1 MQEHKLSYG
10 GLIQS
15 MDGIERYIGNVF
27 SIYIIISIVENL
39 VSNEKYVRYI
49 KLFGGIIMV
58 ITVIKPVS
66 SFFLGTDLEIDAGI
80 FDGYE
85 LSDGIYADILS
96 AEKGRNDEIIRMYT
110 SSVLEQTDVYAADG
124 GYELVDGSVELNLDE
139 ESEDYGAVEL
149 IRITLEKVHRDDAVE
164 IYTDENDAFYDYNL
178 VTLKNNLAN
187 FYNLPQSNIYINI
200 YNRQDYKEGLGD

>member
-1 MQEHKLSYG
+1 MDLSG
-10 GLIQS
+10 
-15 MDGIERYIGNVF
+15 YIGNIF
-27 SIYIIISIVENL
+27 SIYIVLSMVENL
-39 VSNEKYVRYI
+39 VSSEKYVRYI

-58 ITVIKPVS
+58 IAVIKPVS
-66 SFFLGTDLEIDAGI
+66 AFFLGDNIGLDAGI

-85 LSDGIYADILS
+85 LSDSVYADILN
-96 AEKGRNDEIIRMYT
+96 AEKGRNDEIISMYT
-110 SSVLEQTDVYAADG
+110 ASVLERADMYAAAG

-139 ESEDYGAVEL
+139 DDEKYGAVEL
-149 IRITLEKVHRDDAVE
+149 IRLTLKKEQQDGGSGAYV
-164 IYTDENDAFYDYNL
+164 DENDAFYDYSL

>member
-1 MQEHKLSYG
+1 MRGKWMDLSG
-10 GLIQS
+10 
-15 MDGIERYIGNVF
+15 YIGNIF
-27 SIYIIISIVENL
+27 SIYIVLSMIENL
-39 VSNEKYVRYI
+39 VSSEKYVRYI

-58 ITVIKPVS
+58 IAVIKPVS
-66 SFFLGTDLEIDAGI
+66 AFFLGDNIELDAGI

-85 LSDGIYADILS
+85 LSDSVYADILN
-96 AEKGRNDEIIRMYT
+96 AEKGRNDAIISMYT
-110 SSVLEQTDVYAADG
+110 ASVLERADMYAADG

-139 ESEDYGAVEL
+139 DDEKYGAVEL
-149 IRITLEKVHRDDAVE
+149 IRLTLKKEQQDGGSGAYV
-164 IYTDENDAFYDYNL
+164 DENDAFYDYNL

>member
-1 MQEHKLSYG
+1 MDLSG
-10 GLIQS
+10 
-15 MDGIERYIGNVF
+15 YIGNIF
-27 SIYIIISIVENL
+27 SIYIVLSMVENL
-39 VSNEKYVRYI
+39 VSSEKYVRYI

-58 ITVIKPVS
+58 IAVIKPVS
-66 SFFLGTDLEIDAGI
+66 AFFLGDNIELDAGI

-85 LSDGIYADILS
+85 LSDSVYADILN
-96 AEKGRNDEIIRMYT
+96 AEKGRNDEIISMYT
-110 SSVLEQTDVYAADG
+110 ASVLERADMYAADG

-139 ESEDYGAVEL
+139 DDEKYGTVEL
-149 IRITLEKVHRDDAVE
+149 IRLTLKKEQQDGGSGAYV
-164 IYTDENDAFYDYNL
+164 DENDAFYDYNL

>member
-1 MQEHKLSYG
+1 MDLSG
-10 GLIQS
+10 
-15 MDGIERYIGNVF
+15 YIGNIF
-27 SIYIIISIVENL
+27 SIYIVLSMFENL
-39 VSNEKYVRYI
+39 VSSEKYVRYI

-58 ITVIKPVS
+58 IAVIKPVS
-66 SFFLGTDLEIDAGI
+66 AFFLGDNIGLDAGI

-85 LSDGIYADILS
+85 LSDSVYADILN
-96 AEKGRNDEIIRMYT
+96 AEKGRNDEIISMYT
-110 SSVLEQTDVYAADG
+110 ASVLERADMYAAAG

-139 ESEDYGAVEL
+139 DDEKYGAVEL
-149 IRITLEKVHRDDAVE
+149 IRLTLKKEQQDGGSGAYV
-164 IYTDENDAFYDYNL
+164 DENDAFYDYNL

>member
-1 MQEHKLSYG
+1 MDLSG
-10 GLIQS
+10 
-15 MDGIERYIGNVF
+15 YIGNIF
-27 SIYIIISIVENL
+27 SIYIVLSMVENL
-39 VSNEKYVRYI
+39 VSSEKYVRYI

-58 ITVIKPVS
+58 IAVIKPVS
-66 SFFLGTDLEIDAGI
+66 AFFLGDNIGLDAGI

-85 LSDGIYADILS
+85 LSDSVYADILN
-96 AEKGRNDEIIRMYT
+96 AEKGRNDEIISMYT
-110 SSVLEQTDVYAADG
+110 ASVLERADMYAAAG

-139 ESEDYGAVEL
+139 DDEQYGAVEL
-149 IRITLEKVHRDDAVE
+149 IRLTLKKEQQDGGSGAYV
-164 IYTDENDAFYDYNL
+164 DENDAFYDYNL

>member
-1 MQEHKLSYG
+1 MQGHKISYG
-10 GLIQS
+10 GLRQN
-15 MDGIERYIGNVF
+15 MDGIWGYIGNIF

-58 ITVIKPVS
+58 ITVIRPVS
-66 SFFLGTDLEIDAGI
+66 AFFLGNDLEIDAGM

-85 LSDGIYADILS
+85 LSDGIYEDILN
-96 AEKGRNDEIIRMYT
+96 AEKGRNDEIINMYT
-110 SSVLEQTDVYAADG
+110 SSILERADAYAADG

-149 IRITLEKVHRDDAVE
+149 IRLTLEKVHRDDTVG
-164 IYTDENDAFYDYNL
+164 IYTDGNDAFYDYNL